1 MLADFFKVA
10 MNNNK
15 KRKMVALK
23 VLETSGVDHPAHL
36 EEGWIVMKSANAT
49 EAPVSEK
56 VEAMDETLEQAY
68 IERVV
73 ELEKAL
79 EASQAQVQKMYDDDM
94 DDSEEEEDDDDMEK
108 MYGDMPSAK
117 KKKKKKGMM
126 PDFIQDKIDARE
138 DDEDE
143 EEIMK
148 SLPQPVREMLEKAQG
163 EANVAREEL
172 RKERQERRNEEYVAK
187 AAVWNHL
194 TIDAK
199 EFGPALARLSDIDAN
214 LSQMVEKA
222 MSGAN
227 AQAESASIF
236 DEIGRPVRSDD
247 GSAYARVETM
257 AKAAVA
263 SGEFVTLEQAIAGVV
278 VKNPDLYAAY
288 RAESR

>member
-1 MLADFFKVA
+1 MLADFFKVN

-49 EAPVSEK
+49 EATVSEQ
-56 VEAMDETLEQAY
+56 VEVMDEALEQAY

-73 ELEKAL
+73 ELEKAVQDRD
-79 EASQAQVQKMYDDDM
+79 EKIASLAKEYGDM
-94 DDSEEEEDDDDMEK
+94 MEKEEEEEEEEEM
-108 MYGDMPSAK
+108 
-117 KKKKKKGMM
+117 
-126 PDFIQDKIDARE
+126 
-138 DDEDE
+138 DE
-143 EEIMK
+143 EETMKSVLK
-148 SLPQPVREMLEKAQG
+148 SLPEPVREMLQKAQG
-163 EANVAREEL
+163 EAAVAREEL
-172 RKERQERRNEEYVAK
+172 RKERQERRNEEFVAK
-187 AAVWNHL
+187 AAEWNHL

-247 GSAYARVETM
+247 NSAYARVETM

-263 SGEFVTLEQAIAGVV
+263 SGEFTTLEQAIAGVV

>member
-1 MLADFFKVA
+1 

-49 EAPVSEK
+49 EAPVSEEL
-56 VEAMDETLEQAY
+56 EAMDETLEQAY

-79 EASQAQVQKMYDDDM
+79 EASQSLVKKMYDEDM
-94 DDSEEEEDDDDMEK
+94 DESDEEDDDDDMEK

-117 KKKKKKGMM
+117 KKKKKSMM

-138 DDEDE
+138 EDEDE

-163 EANVAREEL
+163 EAAVAREEL

-187 AAVWNHL
+187 AAEWNHL

-247 GSAYARVETM
+247 NSAYARVETM

-263 SGEFVTLEQAIAGVV
+263 SGEFTTLEQAIAGVV